1 MANRARRPSAL
12 ALSAVIA
19 TVVSATPSAVFA
31 DEKARSGETALAPS
45 LEFQLG
51 VHNSAN
57 VRRSDDKTDG
67 TDARALLAI
76 VPGFD
81 KFYGRVFGLGAEYMF
96 VWAGASKGTSRRLI
110 MSLHP
115 RMRMSFPVHGKL
127 TLDGVLG
134 VGPAVWMAQDGL
146 KTANGG
152 DDRLGWSLRFA
163 FGASWQFN
171 DAVAAFGSLG
181 YYTTTTYGDDLT
193 AELAAIPLSVG
204 LRSVF

>member
-1 MANRARRPSAL
+1 
-12 ALSAVIA
+12 
-19 TVVSATPSAVFA
+19 
-31 DEKARSGETALAPS
+31 
-45 LEFQLG
+45 
-51 VHNSAN
+51 
-57 VRRSDDKTDG
+57 
-67 TDARALLAI
+67 
-76 VPGFD
+76 
-81 KFYGRVFGLGAEYMF
+81 
-96 VWAGASKGTSRRLI
+96 
-110 MSLHP
+110 
-115 RMRMSFPVHGKL
+115 MRMSFPVHGKL

-134 VGPAVWMAQDGL
+134 VGPTVWMAQDGL
-146 KTANGG
+146 ETANGG

>member
-1 MANRARRPSAL
+1 MTTPTPVSRVVVAAVAATALCAAPSNTRAEEASRSGGA
-12 ALSAVIA
+12 ALS
-19 TVVSATPSAVFA
+19 
-31 DEKARSGETALAPS
+31 PS
-45 LEFQLG
+45 LELQVGL
-51 VHNSAN
+51 HNSAN

-67 TDARALLAI
+67 ADAHTLLAI

-96 VWAGASKGTSRRLI
+96 VWAGADEGSARRLI

-115 RMRMSFPVHGKL
+115 RMRMSFPVHRKL
-127 TLDGVLG
+127 TVDGVLG
-134 VGPAVWMAQDGL
+134 VGPTVWMAQDGL

-152 DDRLGWSLRFA
+152 DDRVGWSLRFA

-193 AELAAIPLSVG
+193 AEIAAVPLSVG

>member
-1 MANRARRPSAL
+1 MQTASLHALFAL
-12 ALSAVIA
+12 AALAA
-19 TVVSATPSAVFA
+19 PTVAIA
-31 DEKARSGETALAPS
+31 DEKPRSGENALSPS
-45 LEFQLG
+45 LEFQVGL
-51 VHNSAN
+51 HNTAN
-57 VRRSDDKTDG
+57 VRRSDDKTNG
-67 TDARALLAI
+67 ADALALLAI
-76 VPGFD
+76 IPGFD

-96 VWAGASKGTSRRLI
+96 VWAGVSSGDARRLV

-134 VGPAVWMAQDGL
+134 VGPSVWMAQEGVKTRDG
-146 KTANGG
+146 A
-152 DDRLGWSLRFA
+152 DSRVGWSLRFA

-193 AELAAIPLSVG
+193 AELAAVPLSVG

>member
-1 MANRARRPSAL
+1 MPHASRLPSRPAL
-12 ALSAVIA
+12 AAAIA
-19 TVVSATPSAVFA
+19 FA
-31 DEKARSGETALAPS
+31 SLCAAPPAAHAEDKPRSGDTALAPS
-45 LEFQLG
+45 LEFQIG
-51 VHNSAN
+51 VHNSAS
-57 VRRSDDKTDG
+57 VRRDDDKTDG

-96 VWAGASKGTSRRLI
+96 VWAGAEEGSARRLI

-115 RMRMSFPVHGKL
+115 RMRMSFPVHAKL

-134 VGPAVWMAQDGL
+134 VGPTVWMAQDGL
-146 KTANGG
+146 KTKDGG

-171 DAVAAFGSLG
+171 DAVFGSLG

-193 AELAAIPLSVG
+193 AELAAVPLSVG